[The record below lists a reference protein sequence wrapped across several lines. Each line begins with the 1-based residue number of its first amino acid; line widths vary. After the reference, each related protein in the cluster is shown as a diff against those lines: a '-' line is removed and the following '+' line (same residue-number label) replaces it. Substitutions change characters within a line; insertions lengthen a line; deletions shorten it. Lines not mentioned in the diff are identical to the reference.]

1 MAFGYATMS
10 PELIA
15 GALAFLVFF
24 LVLRVLAGRAA
35 PAAAPHGDSRDAK
48 RYIDGKIDEHI
59 ETLADRYVRL
69 QGEAPRAGDHRIGED
84 RFAPEIEAFI
94 GEVLERDEASPHP
107 DRVTMD
113 ISVRELLVLDREYVY
128 RQIMDRVRGHLAG
141 PG

>member
-1 MAFGYATMS
+1 MS

-24 LVLRVLAGRAA
+24 VVLRLFAGRAA
-35 PAAAPHGDSRDAK
+35 PAAAPSGDSGDAR

-59 ETLADRYVRL
+59 ETLADRYVML
-69 QGEAPRAGDHRIGED
+69 QDQAPRAGVHRSAED

-107 DRVTMD
+107 DGATMD
-113 ISVRELLVLDREYVY
+113 VSVRELLVLEREYVY
-128 RQIMDRVRGHLAG
+128 RQIMDRVRRRVAEAT
-141 PG
+141 